1 MSQSAAGYLRKILN
15 REQAGKPSDAEMVA
29 IGMLAIADSLDNVSA
44 SLDNV
49 AKETRDSDGVSTKL
63 GDVADALAVAI
74 NHYWTVT
81 SPVMVSHLVLQSG
94 AGDCELIVW

>member
-63 GDVADALAVAI
+63 GDVADALDHIAK
-74 NHYWTVT
+74 
-81 SPVMVSHLVLQSG
+81 
-94 AGDCELIVW
+94 ELPDR